1 MNDDQQNRV
10 FTISTKVSSTQKANF
25 MKQAEKHNLSL
36 SEWICGTLDMSINA
50 YSEISLIEKL
60 KQLQEE
66 NHKLEQIIAHYDF
79 RLLKAHDQL
88 NQKTEL
94 IEQLEK
100 ANLENS
106 TEVEV
111 MYFLNRKQHI
121 RK

>member
-50 YSEISLIEKL
+50 YSEISLMKKL

-66 NHKLEQIIAHYDF
+66 NYKLEQIIAHYDF
-79 RLLKAHDQL
+79 RLLKALDQL

-111 MYFLNRKQHI
+111 MYFFNKKQHI

>member
-60 KQLQEE
+60 KQIQEE
-66 NHKLEQIIAHYDF
+66 NHKLEQIIAHYKF
-79 RLLKAHDQL
+79 RLLKAQDQL
-88 NQKTEL
+88 NQKTEM

-111 MYFLNRKQHI
+111 MYFFNKKQHI